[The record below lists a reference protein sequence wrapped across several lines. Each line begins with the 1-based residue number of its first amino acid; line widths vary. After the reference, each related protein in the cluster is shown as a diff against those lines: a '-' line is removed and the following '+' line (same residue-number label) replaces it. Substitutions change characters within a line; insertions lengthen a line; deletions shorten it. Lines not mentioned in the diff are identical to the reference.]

1 MPLPS
6 LSSLPSHHK
15 RLVTA
20 LVLVLVIIVEIWLGG
35 WPLRLLVLV
44 AACLGL
50 YEFFNMACP
59 ENTSRPRKIVFIL
72 LGALLVLSQAAGP
85 AATQA
90 LLGLCFCVM
99 AMFFLF
105 DFGRGN
111 EQARLN
117 DHAPFALGLLY
128 IPLILQLALYL
139 SPAEQCLVILA
150 AVATD
155 IGGYYAGTLW
165 GTRKLWPAVSP
176 KKSWA
181 GLFGGLALCLV
192 VCTALGLAGSRLGWG
207 LPHLPLW
214 AWLLTALLLHQAAM
228 FGDFFESALKRTL
241 DVKDS
246 GSLLPGHGGVLDRID
261 SILFVIPVY
270 MAIRL
275 IAHAL

>member
-1 MPLPS
+1 MP
-6 LSSLPSHHK
+6 LPSHHK

-20 LVLVLVIIVEIWLGG
+20 LALVLVLIAGISLGG

-50 YEFFNMACP
+50 YEFFSMACP
-59 ENTSRPRKIVFIL
+59 ENTPWPRKIFFTL
-72 LGALLVLSQAAGP
+72 LGASLVASQAAGP
-85 AATQA
+85 VATLV
-90 LLGLCFCVM
+90 LLCLCFCALGM
-99 AMFFLF
+99 TFLF

-117 DHAPFALGLLY
+117 EYAPFAFGLLY

-139 SPAEQCLVILA
+139 SPAEQCLIILA
-150 AVATD
+150 AIAADT
-155 IGGYYAGTLW
+155 GGYYAGTLW
-165 GTRKLWPAVSP
+165 GKRKLWPAVSP

-181 GLFGGLALCLV
+181 GLFGGLALCLIL
-192 VCTALGLAGSRLGWG
+192 CTALGLAGNSLDWG
-207 LPHLPLW
+207 LPQLPLW

-246 GSLLPGHGGVLDRID
+246 GSLLPGHGGILDRID

-275 IAHAL
+275 FTLS

>member
-1 MPLPS
+1 MP
-6 LSSLPSHHK
+6 LPSHHK
-15 RLVTA
+15 RLLTALA
-20 LVLVLVIIVEIWLGG
+20 LVLVLIVGISLGG
-35 WPLRLLVLV
+35 WPLRLLVFV

-50 YEFFNMACP
+50 YEFFSMACP
-59 ENTSRPRKIVFIL
+59 ENTPWPRKIFFTL
-72 LGALLVLSQAAGP
+72 LGASLVASQAAGP
-85 AATQA
+85 VATLVLLCLCICA
-90 LLGLCFCVM
+90 LGM
-99 AMFFLF
+99 TFLF

-117 DHAPFALGLLY
+117 EYAPFAFGLLY

-139 SPAEQCLVILA
+139 SPAEQCLIILA
-150 AVATD
+150 AIAADT
-155 IGGYYAGTLW
+155 GGYYAGTLW
-165 GTRKLWPAVSP
+165 GKRKLWPAVSP

-181 GLFGGLALCLV
+181 GLFGGLALCLIL
-192 VCTALGLAGSRLGWG
+192 CTALGLAGNSLDWD
-207 LPHLPLW
+207 LPQLPLW

-246 GSLLPGHGGVLDRID
+246 GSLLPGHGGILDRID

-275 IAHAL
+275 FTLS